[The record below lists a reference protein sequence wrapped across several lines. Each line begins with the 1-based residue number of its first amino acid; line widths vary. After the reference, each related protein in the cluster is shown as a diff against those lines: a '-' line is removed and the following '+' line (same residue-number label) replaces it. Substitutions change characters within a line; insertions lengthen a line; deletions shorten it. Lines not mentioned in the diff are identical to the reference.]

1 MQRISFL
8 AKALVIGLLA
18 VLAACEKNVTIDI
31 PQRAPRLV
39 LDGQLGKGQPFQ
51 ISVGKS
57 RGILQPLNY
66 NLSLEDNYVVKDA
79 RPIVFE
85 NNTPIDTLVF
95 SPSDYRYK
103 TIRNKIV
110 RDGFTYTLKVTAPN
124 FEQAEATTIV
134 PSQSQIASV
143 TRVANARKNAD
154 GNFMDQITIK
164 LNDPSEVNHYQI
176 SFFAA
181 ANFGGT
187 GYPITCLSST
197 DKDLESIGDN
207 TDPTATDNCF
217 DGSQLLMKDVN
228 FNGGTKVLTVYIES
242 SQLMNNSSGGM
253 IHRPF
258 VKVYRI
264 TADHFKYIKSLN
276 TFENTAGN
284 PFAEP
289 VNVYSNISNGY
300 GLFSAYTMAVDTLR

>member
-18 VLAACEKNVTIDI
+18 ILAACEKNVTIDI

-39 LDGQLGKGQPFQ
+39 LDGQLEKGRQFRV
-51 ISVGKS
+51 SVGKS

-66 NLSLEDNYVVKDA
+66 SLSLEDNYVVKDA
-79 RPIVFE
+79 MPVVFE
-85 NNTPIDTLVF
+85 NNVAIDTLVF
-95 SPSDYRYK
+95 NPSDYHYR
-103 TIRNKIV
+103 TIRNKTV
-110 RDGFTYTLKVTAPN
+110 RDGFTYTLRVTAPN
-124 FEQAEATTIV
+124 FEQAEAISVV

-143 TRVANARKNAD
+143 TRVLNARTNAD
-154 GNFMDQITIK
+154 GNSMDQITIK
-164 LNDPSEVNHYQI
+164 LNDPVEVNHYQI

-181 ANFGGT
+181 DNGSGT
-187 GYPITCLSST
+187 GYPITCVSTT

-228 FNGGTKVLTVYIES
+228 FNGGTKVLTVFIETAR
-242 SQLMNNSSGGM
+242 LTNNYSGGNV
-253 IHRPF
+253 HRPF
-258 VKVYRI
+258 VKVYRL
-264 TADHFKYIKSLN
+264 TADHFKFIKSLSI
-276 TFENTAGN
+276 FENTGGN

-289 VNVYSNISNGY
+289 VNVFSNVTNGY
-300 GLFSAYTMAVDTLR
+300 GLFAAYTMAVDTLR